1 MNSRRGNVFFW
12 IAQVLLLP
20 AWVCFAA
27 TLALR
32 LGATSP
38 ILLKVGLATGLMQVP
53 ATALAFLLTLTAGM
67 GDLLSQPRLRLLFFE
82 VATSVAA
89 ITLVFVWRGV
99 YRR

>member
-12 IAQVLLLP
+12 IAQVLLIP

-32 LGATSP
+32 LGAFSP
-38 ILLKVGLATGLMQVP
+38 ILLKAGLAAALVQVP
-53 ATALAFLLTLTAGM
+53 CAALAVLLTIAGAI
-67 GDLLSQPRLRLLFFE
+67 GELLSQARLRLLCLE
-82 VATSVAA
+82 IASSVAV
-89 ITLVFVWRGV
+89 ITLVFLWRDV